1 MDPIDQII
9 VILGPPARDHSR
21 YDWPGVPAGS
31 AEHDVDDLIRS
42 LPGILSQLSLRADK
56 NPSILDGIFSEVME
70 KPVRVGHATATFWE
84 KENSRYPA
92 IHFSPETIVDEHGYS
107 VQQVIDSVF
116 RESEKR
122 VALAENLGRHLEI
135 DWARLF
141 VTFG

>member
-21 YDWPGVPAGS
+21 YNWPGVPTGS
-31 AEHDVDDLIRS
+31 AEHDVDELIQS
-42 LPGILSQLSLRADK
+42 LPGILSQVSVRAD
-56 NPSILDGIFSEVME
+56 NQPSALDGIFSEVME
-70 KPVRVGHATATFWE
+70 KPLRVEHATATFWE
-84 KENSRYPA
+84 KEDSRYPA
-92 IHFSPETIVDEHGYS
+92 IHFSPENIVDERGNR
-107 VQQVIDSVF
+107 VQQLIDSVL
-116 RESEKR
+116 RESDKR